1 MMHLAHPTYL
11 TVAFL
16 LCLPY
21 LLRPRRAW
29 QYSSVHLLP
38 TSRRL
43 DGVTVAMAA
52 LSVVTLILLLIALSR
67 PQQPAALAPPL
78 LQARDIILTLDLSLS
93 MEGQIPGQQDGRRH
107 QRKLDVVQRAALE
120 FVQGHPSDRLALIVF
135 GDEAFGVWPLST
147 DSRTL
152 LRRLQHLDNLLPA
165 QLRGTHIEKALLKSL
180 DHMQEL
186 GQASNKIIL
195 LLTDGLDTIEA
206 KKAEQIVQRLQ
217 RDKIRLYVLGIQL
230 NESSSVAQLARRV
243 QGGYYPIDRAEAV
256 DQALQ
261 EIEQL
266 EKTSVY
272 ASPEGEQ
279 EDLYRYFA
287 FPGLLLLLLL
297 RLCKAVW
304 VLEV

>member
-1 MMHLAHPTYL
+1 
-11 TVAFL
+11 
-16 LCLPY
+16 
-21 LLRPRRAW
+21 
-29 QYSSVHLLP
+29 
-38 TSRRL
+38 
-43 DGVTVAMAA
+43 MAG
-52 LSVVTLILLLIALSR
+52 LSAVTLILLLIALSR
-67 PQQPAALAPPL
+67 PQQPTPLAPPL

-93 MEGQIPGQQDGRRH
+93 MEGHIPTHQEGAQRQSKTAMDGSLSGRQEGRRH

-195 LLTDGLDTIEA
+195 LLTDGLDTIDA

-230 NESSSVAQLARRV
+230 NENSSVVQLARRV

-256 DQALQ
+256 DHALQ

-272 ASPEGEQ
+272 ASPEVEQ
-279 EDLYRYFA
+279 EELYGYFA